1 MLEHTTTQFNTGQIS
16 SCLISKIRIS
26 THCNTLR
33 HTATHCNTPQY
44 AGTHCNTLQHRA
56 NNQLSDFKDKNLNID
71 PQLPYEDGSFDIV
84 TCVVSIDYLINPI
97 KVHTATHRS
106 TLQRTATHCN
116 ALQHTATRSLL
127 ILSHVSC
134 RSIIS
139 SILLR

>member
-1 MLEHTTTQFNTGQIS
+1 MLEHAATQFNTGQITG
-16 SCLISKIRIS
+16 CLISKIRIS
-26 THCNTLR
+26 THSNTLQ
-33 HTATHCNTPQY
+33 HTATHCNTPQ
-44 AGTHCNTLQHRA
+44 HCCNTLQHTEHRA